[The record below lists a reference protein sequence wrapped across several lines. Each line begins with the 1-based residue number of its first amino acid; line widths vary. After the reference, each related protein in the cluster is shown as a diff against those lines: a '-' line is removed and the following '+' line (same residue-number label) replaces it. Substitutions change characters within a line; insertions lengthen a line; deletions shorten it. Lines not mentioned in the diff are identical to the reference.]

1 MTPDEALTV
10 LGLYAGASAEVRK
23 AAFRNC
29 VKAARPDHP
38 GGDAER
44 FRRVIEA
51 KRVLEQAGARP
62 AAAAAAAAA
71 PEVAL
76 EVEITIEEA
85 CRGGA
90 RVLPVAGDKAFYWR
104 IEPGLRDG
112 DLVREPSPFGELA
125 FRVRIASEPDRKV
138 MGSDLWITRG
148 VDPWLLEDGGRFEA
162 STPFGPRSVWVP
174 RGLPEN
180 AMLRLKD
187 CGLPSREGY
196 PQGHALL
203 TLVPDPAL
211 AGSGLRAVFDR
222 LSSAVAP
229 KARTALRAGMLR

>member
-1 MTPDEALTV
+1 MTPDEALAL
-10 LGLYAGASAEVRK
+10 LGLSPGASAEVCK
-23 AAFRNC
+23 AAFRHC
-29 VKAARPDHP
+29 VKAARPDGQ

-51 KRVLEQAGARP
+51 YRLLERAGAGP
-62 AAAAAAAAA
+62 AAAE
-71 PEVAL
+71 PETEIAS

-85 CRGGA
+85 CLGGA
-90 RVLPVAGDKAFYWR
+90 RIVPVRGDKAFYWR

-112 DLVREPSPFGELA
+112 DLVRQPSPFGELA
-125 FRVRIASEPDRKV
+125 FRIRIASEPDRKV
-138 MGSDLWITRG
+138 MAGDLWITLG
-148 VDPWLLEDGGRFEA
+148 VDPWLLDDGGRLEV

-174 RGLPEN
+174 RGLPEE

-187 CGLPSREGY
+187 CGLPARAGY
-196 PQGHALL
+196 PQGHGLL
-203 TLVPDPAL
+203 KLVPDRAL

-229 KARTALRAGMLR
+229 TVRASLRAGLLR

>member
-1 MTPDEALTV
+1 MTPDEALAV
-10 LGLYAGASAEVRK
+10 LGLPPGASAEVRK
-23 AAFRNC
+23 TVFRTC
-29 VKAARPDHP
+29 VKAARPDCP
-38 GGDAER
+38 GGDAEQ

-51 KRVLEQAGARP
+51 YRCLEQADARP
-62 AAAAAAAAA
+62 AATRPEAAVT
-71 PEVAL
+71 P

-85 CRGGA
+85 CLGGA
-90 RVLPVAGDKAFYWR
+90 RALSVLGDKAFYWR

-125 FRVRIASEPDRKV
+125 FRIRIAAEPDRKV

-162 STPFGPRSVWVP
+162 ATPFGPRSVWVP
-174 RGLPEN
+174 RGLPGD

-187 CGLPSREGY
+187 CGLPARGGY
-196 PQGHALL
+196 LQGHALL
-203 TLVPDPAL
+203 KLVPDPAL
-211 AGSGLRAVFDR
+211 AGSGLRAVFNR

-229 KARTALRAGMLR
+229 KARAALRAGVLR